1 MICLFSFLG
10 LVIYSFLFF
19 FYFFFQHHLVA
30 AESDSLISDVVRVFL

>member
-10 LVIYSFLFF
+10 LVIYSFLFII
-19 FYFFFQHHLVA
+19 FFFQHHLVA